1 MQQENKLPHKIVI
14 DTNIWVS
21 FLIGKNLSG
30 LLDYILNEEVLVCIC
45 DEQIEELKATFAKSK
60 LQKYFDIEQITN
72 FLNFINEYAE
82 NVSLKTKTDIC
93 RDKKDNF
100 LVSLALD
107 SQAEYLITGDNDLL
121 ILNPIESTQVI
132 KYTDF
137 EKIIFTF

>member
-30 LLDYILNEEVLVCIC
+30 LLDYILNEEVLVCVC
-45 DEQIEELKATFAKSK
+45 DEQIEELKATFAKPK

-72 FLNFINEYAE
+72 FLNFINEYTE

>member
-1 MQQENKLPHKIVI
+1 MQQEDKLPHKIII

-21 FLIGKNLSG
+21 FLIGKNLNG
-30 LLDYILNEEVLVCIC
+30 LLDYIINEQVLVCIC
-45 DEQIEELKATFAKSK
+45 DEQIEELKATFAKPK
-60 LQKYFDIEQITN
+60 LQKYFDTEQVAN

-82 NVSLKTKTDIC
+82 NVLLKTKTDIC

-121 ILNPIESTQVI
+121 VLNPIENTQVI

-137 EKIIFTF
+137 EQKLYEL